1 MKATDINQF
10 KGELKTA
17 IQSWGNSKIDELFK
31 NSISRTFAKN
41 GLNNMLNRYDASMN
55 KGIDMLWMFIADEN
69 GAVDSDVLVDNVI
82 AMLKEMDLKEYNI
95 MGLNM
100 IVGKGEVAVE
110 MPNNIFF
117 DMLVGCS
124 KIRFTSND
132 INEFKNLLI

>member
-69 GAVDSDVLVDNVI
+69 GVVDSDVLVDNVI

-100 IVGKGEVAVE
+100 TVGKGEVAIE
-110 MPNNIFF
+110 MPKNIFF

>member
-10 KGELKTA
+10 KGDLKTA

-69 GAVDSDVLVDNVI
+69 GVVDSDVLVDNVI

-100 IVGKGEVAVE
+100 IVGKGEVAIE

>member
-31 NSISRTFAKN
+31 NSISRSFAKN

-69 GAVDSDVLVDNVI
+69 GVVDSDVLVDNVI

-110 MPNNIFF
+110 MPKNIFF

>member
-69 GAVDSDVLVDNVI
+69 GVVDSDVLVDNVI

>member
-69 GAVDSDVLVDNVI
+69 GVVDSDVMVDNVI

-100 IVGKGEVAVE
+100 TIGKGEVAIE
-110 MPNNIFF
+110 MPKNIFF

>member
-10 KGELKTA
+10 KGELKIA

-69 GAVDSDVLVDNVI
+69 GVVDSDVLVDNVI

-100 IVGKGEVAVE
+100 IVGKGEVAIE

>member
-69 GAVDSDVLVDNVI
+69 GVVDSDVMVDNVI

-100 IVGKGEVAVE
+100 TVGKGEVAIE
-110 MPNNIFF
+110 MPKNIFF

>member
-69 GAVDSDVLVDNVI
+69 GVVDSDVMVDNVI

>member
-1 MKATDINQF
+1 MKVTDINQF

-69 GAVDSDVLVDNVI
+69 GVVDSDVLVDNVI

-100 IVGKGEVAVE
+100 TIGKGEVAIE
-110 MPNNIFF
+110 MPKNIFF

>member
-69 GAVDSDVLVDNVI
+69 GVVDSDVLVDNVI

-100 IVGKGEVAVE
+100 TIGKGEVAIE
-110 MPNNIFF
+110 MPKNIFF

>member
-31 NSISRTFAKN
+31 NPTPRTFTKN
-41 GLNNMLNRYDASMN
+41 GLNNILNRYDASMN
-55 KGIDMLWMFIADEN
+55 KGIDMLWMFIANED
-69 GAVDSDVLVDNVI
+69 GVVDSDVLVDNAI

-100 IVGKGEVAVE
+100 TIGKGEVAIE
-110 MPNNIFF
+110 MPKNIFF

>member
-17 IQSWGNSKIDELFK
+17 IQSWGNSKIDVLFK
-31 NSISRTFAKN
+31 RPTPRTFAKN
-41 GLNNMLNRYDASMN
+41 GLNNILNRYDASMN
-55 KGIDMLWMFIADEN
+55 KGIDMLWMFIANED
-69 GAVDSDVLVDNVI
+69 GVVDSDVLVDNAI

-100 IVGKGEVAVE
+100 TIGKGEVAIE
-110 MPNNIFF
+110 MPKNIFF

>member
-69 GAVDSDVLVDNVI
+69 GVVDSDVLVDNVI

-100 IVGKGEVAVE
+100 IVGKGEVAIE

>member
-69 GAVDSDVLVDNVI
+69 GVVDSDVLVDNAI

-100 IVGKGEVAVE
+100 TVGKGEVAIE
-110 MPNNIFF
+110 MPKNIFF

>member
-31 NSISRTFAKN
+31 NPPPRTFAKN
-41 GLNNMLNRYDASMN
+41 GLNKILNRYDASMN
-55 KGIDMLWMFIADEN
+55 KGIDMLWMLIANED
-69 GAVDSDVLVDNVI
+69 GVVDSDVLVDNAI

-100 IVGKGEVAVE
+100 TIGKGEVAIE
-110 MPNNIFF
+110 MPKNIFF

>member
-69 GAVDSDVLVDNVI
+69 GVVDSDVLVDNVI

-110 MPNNIFF
+110 MPKNIFF

>member
-10 KGELKTA
+10 KGDLKTA

-69 GAVDSDVLVDNVI
+69 GVVDSDVLVDNVI

-100 IVGKGEVAVE
+100 TIGKGEVAIE
-110 MPNNIFF
+110 MPKNIFF

>member
-69 GAVDSDVLVDNVI
+69 GVVDSDVLVDNVI

-110 MPNNIFF
+110 MPKNIFF
-117 DMLVGCS
+117 DILVGCS

>member
-1 MKATDINQF
+1 MKATDIDQF

-55 KGIDMLWMFIADEN
+55 KGIDMMWMFIADEN
-69 GAVDSDVLVDNVI
+69 GVVDSDVLVDNVI

>member
-31 NSISRTFAKN
+31 NPTPRTFAKN
-41 GLNNMLNRYDASMN
+41 GLNNILNRYDESMN
-55 KGIDMLWMFIADEN
+55 KGIDMLWMFVSNED
-69 GAVDSDVLVDNVI
+69 GVVDSDVLVDNAI

-100 IVGKGEVAVE
+100 TIGKGEVAIE
-110 MPNNIFF
+110 MPKNIFF